1 MTTWIPCKLLCDQKT
16 RHSIKSAKCLWAV
29 PPPILLVWLISEL
42 FPLSSETTTS
52 YFLPMRFSLGDAGT
66 RRPWPRVTSA
76 ERVQPEPSPVH
87 KGLSVATATSSQCS
101 ETTMAVTLLSSLDHL
116 LRKFKLRFTLC
127 MSPESLGNQG
137 RGDTLLLGNFYRNEY
152 ICSFWFYRR
161 EMFFCPDIALFF
173 PLL

>member
-1 MTTWIPCKLLCDQKT
+1 MWSENKT
-16 RHSIKSAKCLWAV
+16 FHKVSKVSVGCSSSNFTCLVNFRIV
-29 PPPILLVWLISEL
+29 PSQFRDHHFL
-42 FPLSSETTTS
+42 FPANALQS
-52 YFLPMRFSLGDAGT
+52 GWCGT

-152 ICSFWFYRR
+152 FCSFWFYRR